1 MIIFGLGSLSII
13 IYYMKIKSY
22 LWILFFHV
30 IVSSGCGI
38 SKNPSTLIIDSPENS
53 KVKKEVKDNLSHY
66 HIIFAEKDN
75 QLTISQMPYPPSPV
89 FISTFIETFTKS
101 FKVELNK
108 QLEALGLELKTISK
122 KEVDFKGSIY
132 KAQGVVFHLS
142 YSSPNE
148 NSIEAIYIINDG
160 KKMWQVSFSGDEQ
173 HLGKTN
179 QLLKNLK
186 NPK

>member
-66 HIIFAEKDN
+66 HIIFAEKGPDESDDVN
-75 QLTISQMPYPPSPV
+75 QFLSSGLSIHNLQDDSSN
-89 FISTFIETFTKS
+89 SNSK
-101 FKVELNK
+101 LN
-108 QLEALGLELKTISK
+108 
-122 KEVDFKGSIY
+122 
-132 KAQGVVFHLS
+132 
-142 YSSPNE
+142 
-148 NSIEAIYIINDG
+148 
-160 KKMWQVSFSGDEQ
+160 
-173 HLGKTN
+173 
-179 QLLKNLK
+179 
-186 NPK
+186 

>member
-1 MIIFGLGSLSII
+1 
-13 IYYMKIKSY
+13 MKIQPY
-22 LWILFFHV
+22 VLVLFFH
-30 IVSSGCGI
+30 IVVFPACGI
-38 SKNPSTLIIDSPENS
+38 SKNPSTLIIDRPENS

-75 QLTISQMPYPPSPV
+75 QLTISQMPYPPSSV

>member
-1 MIIFGLGSLSII
+1 
-13 IYYMKIKSY
+13 MKLQPY
-22 LWILFFHV
+22 VLVLFFHV
-30 IVSSGCGI
+30 VVFSGCGI
-38 SKNPSTLIIDSPENS
+38 SKNPSTLIIDRPENS

-75 QLTISQMPYPPSPV
+75 QLAISQMPYPPSSV

>member
-1 MIIFGLGSLSII
+1 
-13 IYYMKIKSY
+13 MKIKSY

-75 QLTISQMPYPPSPV
+75 QLTISQMPYPPSSV

-101 FKVELNK
+101 FKVCIIPFTYHIN
-108 QLEALGLELKTISK
+108 S
-122 KEVDFKGSIY
+122 FKILAPSSIY
-132 KAQGVVFHLS
+132 ICNCILQMVKLPAPKCMTPSRMVYQGYTWQGYKLLGAQ
-142 YSSPNE
+142 
-148 NSIEAIYIINDG
+148 
-160 KKMWQVSFSGDEQ
+160 
-173 HLGKTN
+173 
-179 QLLKNLK
+179 
-186 NPK
+186 